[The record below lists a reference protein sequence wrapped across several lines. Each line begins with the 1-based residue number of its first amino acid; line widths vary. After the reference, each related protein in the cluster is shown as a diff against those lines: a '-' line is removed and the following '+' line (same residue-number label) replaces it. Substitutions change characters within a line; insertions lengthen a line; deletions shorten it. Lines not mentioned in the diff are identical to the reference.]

1 MKRTTLTSTFIPV
14 SLVVML
20 LLGGCS
26 SKETTDANMQV
37 AENQSASLLAYFQEN
52 GDFINTTAPA
62 IMTASE
68 LNGMLSRNI
77 LIIDL
82 RAQEDFDAG
91 HIEGAVRL
99 TPGDVPA
106 FFENDVDAPSFER
119 IVFVCNRG
127 QISSYVAGIMRLLG
141 YGNTWAVRY
150 GMSAWNQ
157 DAAASGWDK
166 ATGDHPEKLT
176 SDEPAPLDG
185 TNELPV
191 ITVEASTGGEIARQ
205 RAMQLLSKES
215 SAHLISFS
223 DLMKDAE
230 KYTIVAYVPADWY
243 QQMKHPEGAIQFT
256 PKASLGAEAELYKL
270 MPGKPVAVY
279 CFNGHH
285 SAQAAAYLRMLG
297 YDAYSVTY
305 GANGFMHSAF
315 SREEQATSRYWSD
328 LQKNSF
334 PVKKGPGD
342 TSGQT
347 NKPAVVKQAQG
358 GCA

>member
-1 MKRTTLTSTFIPV
+1 MKRTTITNALMPV
-14 SLVVML
+14 FLVL
-20 LLGGCS
+20 LFLLGGCS
-26 SKETTDANMQV
+26 SKDTTDVNMPL
-37 AENQSASLLAYFQEN
+37 AENQSASLLTYFQEN

-62 IMTASE
+62 IMTAAE

-82 RAQEDFDAG
+82 RSQEDFDAG

-99 TPGDVPA
+99 APGYVPA
-106 FFENDVDAPSFER
+106 FFENDVDALSFER

-150 GMSAWNQ
+150 GMSAWSRE
-157 DAAASGWDK
+157 AAASGWDK
-166 ATGDHPEKLT
+166 ATGDYPERLT
-176 SDEPAPLDG
+176 SEDSAPLGGKNEPAVVSTEAG
-185 TNELPV
+185 TG
-191 ITVEASTGGEIARQ
+191 SEIALQ
-205 RAMQLLSKES
+205 RAMQLLSMDPA
-215 SAHLISFS
+215 AHLISYS
-223 DLMKDAE
+223 DLMKEVD

-256 PKASLGAEAELYKL
+256 PKASLGAEVELYKL

-285 SAQAAAYLRMLG
+285 SAQAVAYLRMLG

-334 PVKKGPGD
+334 PVKKGRGD
-342 TSGQT
+342 GSGQT